1 MPLGWKK
8 LAEVAATG
16 TLPMAAS
23 PAQRLRSAAV
33 LTPWSPQEHMKEL
46 AIGEA
51 LGLTGDLPVTRSEAL
66 TLAAVSDA
74 RAHIIEKIAGVP
86 LRALSADGLV
96 SVQPT
101 WLYRT
106 DGPVPPWHR
115 MAATLDDWM
124 FYGHSLWAV
133 ERGAT
138 GQITDA
144 AHVPYDR
151 WDIDA
156 EGNIV
161 FDGKPVPERGVLYLR
176 GPMDGLVNVASRTI
190 RGAVDLEKSTVSKG
204 RTPVPA
210 IILREIEEGSMT
222 QKEVTDYVKAVA
234 EARRSPDGM
243 VMFVPAKI
251 EASFQGEV
259 AADLMIDGRNR
270 AALDIAKHLHLP
282 ASAIDATVDKASL
295 TYETKAGTEQTVID
309 RMTFWSEP
317 LEARLSMD
325 DVVPRGQ
332 RVRFDFSP
340 NPADTSTPDTGP
352 YAED

>member
-1 MPLGWKK
+1 MPFGFQ
-8 LAEVAATG
+8 LARAVATETA
-16 TLPMAAS
+16 LPASS
-23 PAQRLRSAAV
+23 PAQRLQSAAV
-33 LTPWSPQEHMKEL
+33 LTPWSSQDHLKQL
-46 AIGEA
+46 AISEA
-51 LGLTGDLPVTRSEAL
+51 FGLPDEAPVTRGEAL

-74 RAHIIEKIAGVP
+74 RAHIIEKLAGVP
-86 LRALSADGLV
+86 LRALDANGV
-96 SVQPT
+96 VATQPT

-115 MAATLDDWM
+115 LAATLDDWA

-133 ERGAT
+133 QRGSV

-151 WDIDA
+151 WDVDTNGAIL
-156 EGNIV
+156 
-161 FDGKPVPERGVLYLR
+161 FDNEPVDERAVLYLR

-190 RGAVDLEKSTVSKG
+190 RGAVDLEKSTVAKG

-210 IILREIEEGSMT
+210 ILIEEVEEGSMT
-222 QKEVTDYVKAVA
+222 QEEVNEYVKGVA
-234 EARRSPDGM
+234 AARRNPDGA
-243 VMFVPAKI
+243 VMFAPAKVRI
-251 EASFQGEV
+251 TFHGDVAS
-259 AADLMIDGRNR
+259 DLMIDGRNR

-295 TYETKAGTEQTVID
+295 NYQTQAGTEQTVVD
-309 RMTFWSEP
+309 RMSFWSEP

-332 RVRFDFSP
+332 RIRFDFSP
-340 NPADTSTPDTGP
+340 NPADTSTPVTGP